1 MTGQE
6 LQEYIQW
13 LGASRK
19 DLADY
24 LEVDYRTLSRWLSGE
39 SPVPRMMEL
48 IVQCNCIK
56 MTPVEDKKEGS

>member
-1 MTGQE
+1 MTGKE
-6 LQEYIQW
+6 LQEYIEW

-24 LEVDYRTLSRWLSGE
+24 LEIDYRTLTRWLSGE

-56 MTPVEDKKEGS
+56 MTSADSDKNPG